1 MEYILM
7 SCQVGGL
14 LEEGMRNVNLELCS
28 WQVATI
34 FTFSYIFHQYTN
46 GVFSSGRLAIWTPV
60 HFKPK
65 KDHLEK
71 LKVYRGASHI
81 CQWKSVSYHSA
92 HTSMFAWSS
101 GWCWSTLPC
110 NLNSSPSIEE
120 RWVGQSSK
128 WPENMTKN
136 MKKKARRSWNHSWF
150 CTHNCKGINI
160 FHTSCNCR
168 CELYQSQNQI
178 MMNHMKGNFFEEKA
192 HRSWNQQWFLYTVA
206 RNQICQTASL

>member
-1 MEYILM
+1 LGINRSHNIASPNPYSNVPDFAIMHTMDKMLMEYILM

-110 NLNSSPSIEE
+110 NLNSSPSI
-120 RWVGQSSK
+120 
-128 WPENMTKN
+128 
-136 MKKKARRSWNHSWF
+136 
-150 CTHNCKGINI
+150 
-160 FHTSCNCR
+160 
-168 CELYQSQNQI
+168 
-178 MMNHMKGNFFEEKA
+178 
-192 HRSWNQQWFLYTVA
+192 
-206 RNQICQTASL
+206 

>member
-1 MEYILM
+1 M
-7 SCQVGGL
+7 C
-14 LEEGMRNVNLELCS
+14 
-28 WQVATI
+28 
-34 FTFSYIFHQYTN
+34 
-46 GVFSSGRLAIWTPV
+46 SSGRLAIWTPV
-60 HFKPK
+60 HFKPQ

-92 HTSMFAWSS
+92 HTSMLHGSS

-136 MKKKARRSWNHSWF
+136 MKKRHVGVEIIHDFVPTTAKES
-150 CTHNCKGINI
+150 I

-168 CELYQSQNQI
+168 CELYQSQNKI
-178 MMNHMKGNFFEEKA
+178 MMNRMKGIFLKKRHTGVEINHDFCTQLQGIKYFKQLA
-192 HRSWNQQWFLYTVA
+192 CKNWSWWFSGKM
-206 RNQICQTASL
+206 RTA